1 MKANNITNSIYS
13 ILNEDKFSK
22 YTYFQIF
29 DELGADE
36 FLEYLAE
43 LCKKAIK
50 NNKISIFEKMELIPK
65 LTFNSEFSG
74 RLIMQCVDK
83 YKTEELRIVYSN
95 IGAKYCQMTGGVYA
109 KEKGGSS
116 SYFSEIHQIPVDK
129 PNIYKYIEKIILILK
144 QDQQLNIGRDIAN
157 QLFQQSRQKKVKK

>member
-50 NNKISIFEKMELIPK
+50 AHKILTAQNMELVPK

-74 RLIMQCVDK
+74 RLI
-83 YKTEELRIVYSN
+83 L
-95 IGAKYCQMTGGVYA
+95 
-109 KEKGGSS
+109 
-116 SYFSEIHQIPVDK
+116 
-129 PNIYKYIEKIILILK
+129 
-144 QDQQLNIGRDIAN
+144 
-157 QLFQQSRQKKVKK
+157 QQSDGLRE